1 MENVGPLLGGVPF
14 VPPCTGWN
22 IWVNQTPRPVVFV
35 EVRSVVPGTSSD
47 LQNWRTSRGRVKYV
61 NVIKISNYFVIYV
74 SCLCSNDKMEKSRF
88 FLKKSSIFSRKQ
100 SILTGENALH
110 LPLTWWPLWENDAM
124 KHPMKISYHL
134 AINIILIDFLKI
146 RIGSVRIGFSKKFLT
161 YSDFLTKMRCSGSV
175 S

>member
-47 LQNWRTSRGRVKYV
+47 LHNWRTSRGRVKYV

-74 SCLCSNDKMEKSRF
+74 SCLCSNDKMEKSWIFFEKVKHFFQKTINPHGRKCPSSPADLMTSLGKWCHETPHENLLSFSNKYYINRF
-88 FLKKSSIFSRKQ
+88 PQNSNWICNNRFL
-100 SILTGENALH
+100 
-110 LPLTWWPLWENDAM
+110 
-124 KHPMKISYHL
+124 
-134 AINIILIDFLKI
+134 
-146 RIGSVRIGFSKKFLT
+146 
-161 YSDFLTKMRCSGSV
+161 
-175 S
+175 